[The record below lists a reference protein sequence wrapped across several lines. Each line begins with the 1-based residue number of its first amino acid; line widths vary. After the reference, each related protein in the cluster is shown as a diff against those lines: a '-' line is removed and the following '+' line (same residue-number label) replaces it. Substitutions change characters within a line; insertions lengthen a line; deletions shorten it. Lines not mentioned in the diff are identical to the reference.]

1 MEVKEIDTEHF
12 STESNQSKIRQG
24 FAQYCKETSLHG
36 WHYVQSER
44 NVLMKVMWFLLI
56 LLHYVIATVFIWKN
70 FQEYSNGS
78 TLATVQSATASLDEI
93 TFPSLYV
100 CNLNQFTRS
109 FLANIDVSE
118 EDEEYAI
125 VLLQRELI
133 SGSKTKMT
141 PEEHAFVTKVQ
152 EKMAEVYEYHNQS
165 HIFDISNQDCSDMLL
180 KVRWSQRSVKLFY
193 SAVRMSTE
201 YGMCCVITPNLD
213 FKENSS
219 VAPSYSGSQVYN
231 VPRGFAKDGMSR
243 GLQVTLDMEL
253 YDHAMILDSIGFKL
267 GLSDIRDKTLIR
279 NHGFSIQPGTLT
291 EVTIIPSITK
301 TTSQAI
307 NDFSPEE
314 RNCYIDS
321 EFQFKYLVPQDGFR
335 YSMDNCFYEALLQRI
350 VEDCQCVH
358 YLDYKIVT
366 KSHPKLNVCKKEK
379 LYCANN
385 LMSDLGNESLEM
397 NFASDVKGVKKKCL
411 PRCEVQTND
420 FILSQ
425 LLYPHTQTFKF
436 HSDVCLITQKIH
448 NICKN
453 STKRKVFEKHYKSE
467 MTCHDFEL
475 FFDSHFQ
482 QCDGE
487 TNSQF
492 IHTHKNHTKL
502 FRFLQK
508 YATENIAKVKIFLR
522 DSYYTQIKRD
532 VQLQVSFV
540 EFVSNT
546 GGLLGLYVGLSII
559 SIFELIYHCIKCLY
573 DFHHT
578 RASKKNHL
586 GVKFPGY
593 NPKNLPAALPAMP
606 PQGTK

>member
-1 MEVKEIDTEHF
+1 MEIEDRDIGHPSSETY
-12 STESNQSKIRQG
+12 QSKIIQG
-24 FAQYCKETSLHG
+24 FSGYCKQTSLHG
-36 WHYVQSER
+36 WNYIQSE
-44 NVLMKVMWFLLI
+44 NSVLTKIMWFVLI
-56 LLHYVIATVFIWKN
+56 LLHYIMATIFIWKN

-78 TLATVQSATASLDEI
+78 TIATVQSTTASLDEI
-93 TFPSLYV
+93 TFPSVYV

-109 FLANIDVSE
+109 FLANIDVNE
-118 EDEEYAI
+118 DDEEYAI
-125 VLLQRELI
+125 MLLQRELI
-133 SGSKTKMT
+133 SGSKSGMT
-141 PEEHAFVTKVQ
+141 PEEHAFVTKIQ
-152 EKMAEVYEYHNQS
+152 EKMADVYDYHNQS

-180 KVRWSQRSVKLFY
+180 KVRWSKKSVKLFY
-193 SAVRMSTE
+193 SAFRMSTE

-213 FKENSS
+213 FVTNDS

-243 GLQVTLDMEL
+243 GLQITLDMEH

-279 NHGFSIQPGTLT
+279 NHGFSVQPGTLT
-291 EVTIIPSITK
+291 EVTVIPSITE

-307 NDFSPEE
+307 DDFCPEE

-321 EFQFKYLVPQDGFR
+321 EFQFKYLVPEDGFR

-350 VEDCQCVH
+350 VEDCQCIH
-358 YLDYKIVT
+358 YLDYKIVA
-366 KSHPKLNVCKKEK
+366 KSHPNLEVCKGSKK
-379 LYCANN
+379 LHCANN
-385 LMSDLGNESLEM
+385 LMLDLGNESLGM
-397 NFASDVKGVKKKCL
+397 NFATTMTGGKKKCL
-411 PRCEVQTND
+411 PRCEVQRND

-436 HSDVCLITQKIH
+436 HSDVCLITEKIYK
-448 NICKN
+448 ICQTP
-453 STKRKVFEKHYKSE
+453 SKRKAFEKHYEAE

-492 IHTHKNHTKL
+492 THTHKNHTKL
-502 FRFLQK
+502 FGFLQK
-508 YATENIAKVKIFLR
+508 YATENIAKVKLFLR

-532 VQLQVSFV
+532 VQLQISFV

-559 SIFELIYHCIKCLY
+559 SVFELIYHCIKCLFNSHV
-573 DFHHT
+573 DS
-578 RASKKNHL
+578 A
-586 GVKFPGY
+586 
-593 NPKNLPAALPAMP
+593 
-606 PQGTK
+606 Q